1 MGAFKAANVFPS
13 SPQAAQD
20 PAVAGAKS
28 AYFNDAPIGQIF
40 GQLVASV
47 KPVHLGP
54 KNEDVRSAVENVLIS
69 VGQGKQ
75 KPEDAWSK
83 SVEEA
88 EKAAR

>member
-1 MGAFKAANVFPS
+1 M
-13 SPQAAQD
+13 
-20 PAVAGAKS
+20 
-28 AYFNDAPIGQIF
+28 
-40 GQLVASV
+40 